1 MQNKNDFVTKRRYAL
16 NWGSFF
22 GVIVGISMI
31 GFFIRTIYLQNTNV
45 QEIQENYIAKN
56 FRTDTLKAARGNLY
70 ASDGSL
76 LATTIIRYKVFIDF
90 DVIND
95 TVYQNNINALSDSL
109 AHMFGKPKVYF
120 REKLDKQRKKRN
132 RYYFLAGQ
140 LDYDQMSRLKTFPI
154 FKLGKNGG
162 GFILDKKHYKREIAT
177 SKIGI
182 GTIGVDKNGYKSGLE
197 GAFSNYLSGVS
208 GTQLVQRVN
217 AKQWKPIDYW
227 NAKEPIDGQDVYVTL
242 DLRVQDIAHAAL
254 SKQLEKFKAHHGS
267 VIVMD
272 VSTGK
277 IKALVNLTRMEDGS
291 YKDVYNYALK
301 DAIEPGSIFKPVS
314 LLAAMDDGFI
324 DANTTVYNSHN
335 LWKYGELTLQPHA
348 YGTVGISDILAKSCN
363 VGTSKLI
370 TKYYEDKPQVFIDH
384 LKKWKMDKGMD
395 LEVPGVTKPYM
406 VTPDNPKWSKGALAS
421 LSFGYSSRFNLLQ
434 LATFY
439 NGVANGGKMV
449 KPLFIEKVMKDGEV
463 TLEARPQVMV
473 DNMASKEAIRTLVD
487 ALTQAVEKGTAK
499 SIFTPNLKMA
509 GKTGTARFEYW
520 KKDGKRKYQASFAG
534 FYPSDKPLY
543 TCIVSINRP
552 DPDIG
557 YFGSTVSAPVFKEI
571 AGKTFLK
578 MPQNIEKELLQERK
592 VNLNKFLKKQPKLSF
607 KNNRMPS
614 ITGLSGKDVI
624 PQIENAGY
632 RVKFK
637 GVGKV
642 IDQFPL
648 AGKELKPNQRI
659 YITLQN

>member
-1 MQNKNDFVTKRRYAL
+1 MQKKNEFNIKRRKALIWGYAFAGMAAL
-16 NWGSFF
+16 LMLVFF
-22 GVIVGISMI
+22 FRI
-31 GFFIRTIYLQNTNV
+31 IYLQNTNV
-45 QEIQENYIAKN
+45 KEIQDNYIAKN

-70 ASDGSL
+70 ASDGSI
-76 LATTIIRYKVFIDF
+76 LATTIIRYKVYIDF
-90 DVIND
+90 DVIKD
-95 TVYQNNINALSDSL
+95 TVYSNNIGALSDSL
-109 AHMFGKPKVYF
+109 SSMFGKPKNYY
-120 REKLDKQRKKRN
+120 RKKLDEEKKKKN

-140 LDYDQMSRLKTFPI
+140 LDYDQMMRLKNFPI
-154 FKLGKNGG
+154 FNLGKNKG
-162 GFILDKKHYKREIAT
+162 GFILDKKSYKREIAT

-197 GAFSNYLSGVS
+197 GAFSKYLSGTY
-208 GTQLVQRVN
+208 GTQLVQRIN
-217 AKQWKPIDYW
+217 SKQWKPIDYW

-242 DLRVQDIAHAAL
+242 DLRVQDIAHTAL
-254 SKQLEKFKAHHGS
+254 IKQLEKFKAHHGS
-267 VIVMD
+267 VIVIE

-277 IKALVNLTRMEDGS
+277 IKAMVNLTRMEDGS

-324 DANTTVYNSHN
+324 DENTTVYNSHN
-335 LWKYGELTLQPHA
+335 PWRYGELTLHPHA

-384 LKKWKMDKGMD
+384 LKKWKMDKKME

-449 KPLFIEKVMKDGEV
+449 KPLFIEKIMKDGEV
-463 TLEARPQVMV
+463 KFEAKPDVMV
-473 DNMASKEAIRTLVD
+473 EKMASKEAIKILVD

-520 KKDGKRKYQASFAG
+520 KKDGQRKYQASFAG
-534 FYPSDKPLY
+534 FYPSDKPIY

-552 DPDIG
+552 DPNIG

-578 MPQNIEKELLQERK
+578 MPQNIEKELLQDRK
-592 VNLNKFLKKQPKLSF
+592 VDLNKLIKKQPKVSF
-607 KNNRMPS
+607 KNHIMPD
-614 ITGLSGKDVI
+614 IVGLSGKDIV

-632 RVKFK
+632 RVQFK
-637 GVGKV
+637 GAGKIV
-642 IDQFPL
+642 EQFPL
-648 AGKELKPNQRI
+648 AGKEIKPNQRI
-659 YITLQN
+659 YLTLQN